1 MDPLTTVEGSTYS
14 TRILLLDATELDD
27 NFTELLLDT
36 LVSLL
41 LELTNELEEGF
52 SPGSMSLLLLDAALN
67 EDFAELLLEP
77 SEDEDLPPSSLR
89 ELEEF
94 VAISLLLLDFA
105 KLLLDSA
112 KDEDLA
118 FELLDFTFELL
129 EPSQFLQTEDEET
142 SSESVTELLPISSP
156 QATNNVATTPII
168 KNFFKAINFTPT
180 NHNIKFAEAL
190 RGQTQSQRLMFF
202 F

>member
-1 MDPLTTVEGSTYS
+1 
-14 TRILLLDATELDD
+14 
-27 NFTELLLDT
+27 
-36 LVSLL
+36 
-41 LELTNELEEGF
+41 
-52 SPGSMSLLLLDAALN
+52 MSLLLLDAALN

-77 SEDEDLPPSSLR
+77 SEDEDLPTSSLR

-142 SSESVTELLPISSP
+142 SSESVTDYCRYRRHKQPTTSP
-156 QATNNVATTPII
+156 Q
-168 KNFFKAINFTPT
+168 
-180 NHNIKFAEAL
+180 H
-190 RGQTQSQRLMFF
+190 QSSKTFSKP
-202 F
+202 

>member
-1 MDPLTTVEGSTYS
+1 LPSRSSVIVPLTTVEGSTYS
-14 TRILLLDATELDD
+14 TRILLLEATELDD
-27 NFTELLLDT
+27 DFAKLLLDT

-41 LELTNELEEGF
+41 LELTKELDESV

-129 EPSQFLQTEDEET
+129 KSSQFLQTEDEET
-142 SSESVTELLPISSP
+142 SSESVTELLTLSSS
-156 QATNNVATTPII
+156 QATNNAAT
-168 KNFFKAINFTPT
+168 NNT
-180 NHNIKFAEAL
+180 NHQKLF
-190 RGQTQSQRLMFF
+190 QSHKLHSY
-202 F
+202 